1 MAGVR
6 VIVTLNFPSPEA
18 AEQAVA
24 GMAQAFKPVLQEPG
38 ALQYELFRS
47 VDNPQR
53 VVLMEHWA
61 SRELYDQHWNKQ
73 MREQGAPDQEQ
84 ARALG
89 PTFEFYPQANYDI
102 VDGIWQPLDPAD
114 RMTTIRWA

>member
-53 VVLMEHWA
+53 VVLMEETVEVAYLRLLLSPRLLHEEADLVKEATDCRLRPTCFKPPTW
-61 SRELYDQHWNKQ
+61 SGLRS
-73 MREQGAPDQEQ
+73 
-84 ARALG
+84 G
-89 PTFEFYPQANYDI
+89 PRSMGN
-102 VDGIWQPLDPAD
+102 
-114 RMTTIRWA
+114 RSS